1 MEAEEVIQ
9 NIFGIN
15 DAIIMSKTKY
25 KTSNVKFLST
35 SESLDVVKI
44 FINETLAKYACA
56 EKLTDDR
63 EGRIGPKTVK
73 FDVNTH
79 TGLFIVSPDRSS
91 IIAQGNFC
99 TMKANTALYKGKWMY
114 ELQLGSKG
122 VMQVGW
128 GTSRCKYD
136 MESGVGDTV
145 NSYAYDGHRVR
156 KWNVIPTKY
165 GESWLTGDII
175 GCTLNMDDGTIDFYR
190 NGRHLG
196 TAFDNISMGPGIA
209 YFPTVSLTFTENVTA
224 FFGGTPLRYPLEG
237 YQAIQ
242 ALPESQVIQATFL
255 FQWFT
260 HVIDYVVSIKQ
271 TNVSLTDRSM
281 TVHAFLMCIAQ
292 SILMHIGPL
301 LTIPYIVEGVFIP
314 FLHEI
319 SGIQKYGA
327 RDSLKFRESKVRL
340 MTCLDLLWTFLEE
353 REMRSC
359 LDSTLIY
366 LYSTFRHVSFFLE
379 YSNQYNSLILLIQ
392 FCLHTTT
399 RQHFLK
405 YLLFDRVRFANF
417 IHIKPMD
424 DVGLA
429 NVVQQPWWETNPID
443 PSIAIRKDAYI
454 EACESIK
461 DSVEELENIQLWLLM
476 TLLDNSDGTPNRP
489 TSRTIFLRKFKRFVH
504 ENLTTTRTTPHLQTP
519 LVLSLCCFHR
529 LLSVFKY
536 LWNDEIGVSP
546 VFVPCKLFYDG
557 SINYSGIDRLGGVL
571 SHLNKTFRTELV
583 DILGPNHEVIL
594 SMEQSQDQ
602 PFLARLSD
610 LPVVIPA
617 FAHMINV
624 NASAQGSTMLVER
637 MGYFSREDRTP
648 LRLGPL
654 DAAVSLLELLDG
666 IILFY
671 HAAARKQVAKLAVLK
686 ENISEFEAALSEA
699 KKRLDYII
707 NYEDETS
714 HLIQEELLRSIKV
727 FTKKLSEQARQMAW
741 IRAAVFSEEKLGE
754 LAWFLEMLTLTLQ
767 KASGEGNMFSF
778 VPDFYLETLSDLCVS
793 IRNHIHPTMPIETIP
808 DYQKMLLDIAEFL
821 CSHYLDPRIVNTNSK
836 EILMITFAGFMSN
849 PITLEALENVSLE
862 NRLKVVGNLLKP
874 FEAKT
879 WAQSNWI
886 LMRFWQGHGFA
897 FRYERSPHLCRKVGP
912 KLLQQEPM
920 HQLLSASFL
929 DSYLLVIMIYNLFHQ
944 PLKPYPSLIY
954 QLHVR
959 DGLLGK
965 SQNTVQ
971 FLNSLLN
978 QLNWAF
984 SEFIGMIQEIHNI
997 SSRPERVFIESR
1009 QLKICATCFD
1019 LSVALL
1025 RVLEMFCTVAP
1036 DIFID
1041 LRQSSREN
1049 LLSRLCQLLC
1059 QILNRMSSQTS
1070 CFQQVVLLEIPDL
1083 ELIDHFPIL
1092 TAVIGI
1098 LLALLKEDMA
1108 GFTPR
1113 PSAEVPKVTRTLLIE
1128 PSFQISSLYF
1138 VLGESNIK
1146 IPKDKRK
1153 RIKQFSF
1160 LNYEDY
1166 VTDEEISQVRAM
1178 INYLDYCRDILPDSK
1193 VLMDD
1198 ENICTICY
1206 AFPISAKF
1214 KPCNHETC
1222 RFCIDRHLL
1231 NTRECFF
1238 CKATISKVIDLYG
1251 NTLHDF
1257 STEST
1262 STKESLIH

>member
-920 HQLLSASFL
+920 HQLL
-929 DSYLLVIMIYNLFHQ
+929 N
-944 PLKPYPSLIY
+944 
-954 QLHVR
+954 
-959 DGLLGK
+959 
-965 SQNTVQ
+965 
-971 FLNSLLN
+971 
-978 QLNWAF
+978 
-984 SEFIGMIQEIHNI
+984 
-997 SSRPERVFIESR
+997 
-1009 QLKICATCFD
+1009 
-1019 LSVALL
+1019 
-1025 RVLEMFCTVAP
+1025 
-1036 DIFID
+1036 
-1041 LRQSSREN
+1041 
-1049 LLSRLCQLLC
+1049 
-1059 QILNRMSSQTS
+1059 
-1070 CFQQVVLLEIPDL
+1070 
-1083 ELIDHFPIL
+1083 
-1092 TAVIGI
+1092 
-1098 LLALLKEDMA
+1098 
-1108 GFTPR
+1108 
-1113 PSAEVPKVTRTLLIE
+1113 
-1128 PSFQISSLYF
+1128 
-1138 VLGESNIK
+1138 
-1146 IPKDKRK
+1146 
-1153 RIKQFSF
+1153 
-1160 LNYEDY
+1160 EDY